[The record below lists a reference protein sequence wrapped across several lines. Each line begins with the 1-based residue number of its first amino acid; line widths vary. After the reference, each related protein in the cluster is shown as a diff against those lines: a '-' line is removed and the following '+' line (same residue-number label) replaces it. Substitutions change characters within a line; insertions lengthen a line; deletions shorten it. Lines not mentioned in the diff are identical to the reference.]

1 MKFNEKHPVVA
12 ELFHGDKLTDRS
24 NRANN
29 SNSEN
34 APKTMC
40 NVPVV
45 FQAPRNEDLRRI
57 GYSDT

>member
-12 ELFHGDKLTDRS
+12 KLFHGDKFTDRS
-24 NRANN
+24 NEVNN

-34 APKTMC
+34 APKTMR

-45 FQAPRNEDLRRI
+45 FQAPRNEDLWRI